1 MKNLTLEN
9 IARVCSGKFYGPEEL
24 RKEEITSITTDSRKA
39 EPGCLFVA
47 IKGERV
53 DGHDFAAGVMEQ
65 GALCVLAEHELPDF
79 TGCYI
84 QVESTLA
91 AVREIA
97 EFYRKGLDIKVVG
110 ITGSVGKTSTK
121 EAIASVLAQKY
132 CVLKTQGNF
141 NNELGLPLTVFR
153 LNESHQVAVLEMG
166 ISDFGEMHRLAEI
179 ARPDIC
185 VITNIGQCHL
195 ENLRDRDGVCR
206 AKTEMF
212 DHMNPGGTVIL
223 NGDDDKLSAIRQVQ
237 GKEPVFFGLG
247 RECSVYG
254 DEIRPLGLKGVSCVI
269 HMDGRSCPVTIP
281 IPGKHMVSNALA
293 AAAVGRVLGLSV
305 EQIREGLEKLQP
317 VGGRFRLIETD
328 KMTIVDDCYNANP
341 VSVKASLDVLSC
353 AQGRKVAILGDMF
366 ELGER
371 ENALHESVGS
381 HAAQVGVDLL
391 ICVGARSR
399 HTAEG
404 AEKTSGCGQVMRV
417 DTLDELFEKLPG
429 LLQKGDTVLVKASH
443 GMHFEKVIEKL
454 VMVQQS

>member
-9 IARVCSGKFYGPEEL
+9 IAAAAGGSFHGNAGDAR
-24 RKEEITSITTDSRKA
+24 REITEVVTDSRQA
-39 EPGCLFVA
+39 SPGCLFIA
-47 IKGERV
+47 IKGERA
-53 DGHDFAAGVMEQ
+53 DGHSFISQVWEN
-65 GALCVLAEHELPDF
+65 GALCVLCERQPD
-79 TGCYI
+79 TESGNWI
-84 QVESTLA
+84 LVDSTLEA
-91 AVREIA
+91 IKKIA
-97 EFYRKGLDIKVVG
+97 RFYRDQLDIKVVG

-443 GMHFEKVIEKL
+443 GMHLEKVIEKL
-454 VMVQQS
+454 VMVQHS

>member
-9 IARVCSGKFYGPEEL
+9 IAAAAGGSFHGNAGDAR
-24 RKEEITSITTDSRKA
+24 REITEVVTDSRQA
-39 EPGCLFVA
+39 SPGCLFIA
-47 IKGERV
+47 IKGERA
-53 DGHDFAAGVMEQ
+53 DGHSFISQVWEK
-65 GALCVLAEHELPDF
+65 GALCVLCERQPD
-79 TGCYI
+79 TENGNWI
-84 QVESTLA
+84 LVDSTLEA
-91 AVREIA
+91 IKKIA
-97 EFYRKGLDIKVVG
+97 RFYRDQLDIKVVG